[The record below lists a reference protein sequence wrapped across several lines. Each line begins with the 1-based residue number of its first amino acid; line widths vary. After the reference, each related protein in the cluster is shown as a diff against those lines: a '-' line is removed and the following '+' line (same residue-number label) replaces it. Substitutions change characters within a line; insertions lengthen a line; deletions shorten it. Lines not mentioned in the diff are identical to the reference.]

1 MEKSQQF
8 RLTGFLDA
16 GNVFESIDDFDAG
29 DLRYSTG
36 FSTVWFAG
44 IGIITMS
51 LGFFPST
58 TSPATSDRRFSSPSG
73 RRFRILERP
82 GSSQLSQVCKTAS

>member
-1 MEKSQQF
+1 MPGS
-8 RLTGFLDA
+8 
-16 GNVFESIDDFDAG
+16 VFGSIDDFSAG

-51 LGFFPST
+51 WGF
-58 TSPATSDRRFSSPSG
+58 
-73 RRFRILERP
+73 L
-82 GSSQLSQVCKTAS
+82 